1 MAKKIK
7 CRECDATLSG
17 YVAKVNLQATI
28 ERKGQHIE
36 IVAENVC
43 IQCAKNSISCS
54 EQWTYLK
61 S

>member
-1 MAKKIK
+1 MSMEAQLMAKKIK
-7 CRECDATLSG
+7 CRECDATL
-17 YVAKVNLQATI
+17 

-54 EQWTYLK
+54 GNVEALK
-61 S
+61 GLTKHS